1 MEERAVLIGP
11 AKVAAM
17 LHVSPK
23 TVARWSVEGKIP
35 VAFRTLGGGRRLY
48 DPNVIAQLAARLT
61 GNGGES

>member
-1 MEERAVLIGP
+1 MEAQVLIGP
-11 AKVAAM
+11 GKVAAL

-48 DPNVIAQLAARLT
+48 DPNVIAQLAEKLS
-61 GNGGES
+61 GGES